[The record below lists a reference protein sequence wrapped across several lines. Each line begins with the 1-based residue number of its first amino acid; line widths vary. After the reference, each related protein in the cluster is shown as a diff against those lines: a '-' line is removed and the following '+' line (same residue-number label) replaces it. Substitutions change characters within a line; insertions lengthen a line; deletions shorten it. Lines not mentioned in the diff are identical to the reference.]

1 MKLKTGERFAHV
13 WFVRQTVDFS
23 VTLYNSLKYKNN
35 GHTLRNLFIVFHR
48 NKYKQHVKGM
58 KKYVFLFVLLFAG
71 HFLSAQKKVMIM
83 EIKDEI
89 DPRMTR
95 YVQLALDNA
104 KEIKADLVVIEM
116 DTYGGVLTD
125 AKEIVDKIMH
135 FEKPVY
141 VYINSDAASA
151 GALISIS
158 CDSIYMSPGASIG
171 AATVVDGSGQ
181 KAPDKYQSYMRS
193 IMRSTAE
200 ENKRDPNIAEG
211 MVDEDVVIPGVKT
224 AGKILTFS
232 TSEAL
237 TNGYCEAKVE
247 SIDEILKRSQFQD
260 ATIEKFELGVSEKI
274 ISFALNPFISGILI
288 LIIIAGIYFEM
299 QHPGLGFAGLAA
311 LVALILYL
319 IPYYLNGLAENWEI
333 IAFFLGI
340 VLIAFEIFVIPGFG
354 VAGVSGIVL
363 CIGSLVLIMLN
374 NDVFDFEF
382 VEMNDILISL
392 AAAVGGMLGAGVL
405 LFVVGA
411 NLEKIPYYSKVALVD
426 RQNRSEGYVATT
438 YDIELKGKTGIAHT
452 VLRPSGKVIIDGQLY
467 DAYTR
472 GEFIE
477 KDQNIVVISDEGSSL
492 KVKTLAS

>member
-1 MKLKTGERFAHV
+1 
-13 WFVRQTVDFS
+13 
-23 VTLYNSLKYKNN
+23 
-35 GHTLRNLFIVFHR
+35 
-48 NKYKQHVKGM
+48 M
-58 KKYVFLFVLLFAG
+58 KKYILLFI
-71 HFLSAQKKVMIM
+71 FLSLAQVSMAQRKVMIM

-95 YVQLALDNA
+95 YVDLALGRA
-104 KEIKADLVVIEM
+104 KEIKADLVLIEM

-141 VYINSDAASA
+141 VFINSDAASA

-171 AATVVDGSGQ
+171 AATVVDGTGQ

-200 ENKRDPNIAEG
+200 ENKRDPTIAEG

-237 TNGYCEAKVE
+237 KNGYCEAKVE
-247 SIDEILKRSQFQD
+247 SIEEILKRSRLENVSV
-260 ATIEKFELGVSEKI
+260 EKFELGTSEKI

-299 QHPGLGFAGLAA
+299 QHPGLGFAGFAA

-319 IPYYLNGLAENWEI
+319 VPYYLNGLAENWEI
-333 IAFFLGI
+333 IAFFIGVI
-340 VLIAFEIFVIPGFG
+340 LIAFEVFVIPGFG
-354 VAGVSGIVL
+354 IAGVSGIILTV
-363 CIGSLVLIMLN
+363 GSLVLIMIN
-374 NDVFDFEF
+374 NDAFDFEF
-382 VEMNDILISL
+382 VRMNDILLAL
-392 AAAVGGMLGAGVL
+392 AASVGGLLGAGVL
-405 LFVVGA
+405 LFVLGA
-411 NLEKIPYYSKVALVD
+411 NLNKMPFYSKVALTD
-426 RQNRSEGYVATT
+426 QQNRSEGYVSTNYQT
-438 YDIELKGKTGIAHT
+438 ELKGKTGIAHT

-472 GEFIE
+472 GEYIE
-477 KDQNIVVISDEGSSL
+477 KDQHVEVISDEGSSL
-492 KVKTLAS
+492 KVKIPAS

>member
-1 MKLKTGERFAHV
+1 
-13 WFVRQTVDFS
+13 
-23 VTLYNSLKYKNN
+23 
-35 GHTLRNLFIVFHR
+35 
-48 NKYKQHVKGM
+48 M
-58 KKYVFLFVLLFAG
+58 KKYILLSIL
-71 HFLSAQKKVMIM
+71 LSLAQFSIAQKKVMIM
-83 EIKDEI
+83 EIKSEI

-95 YVQLALDNA
+95 YVDLALANA
-104 KEIKADLVVIEM
+104 KKIKADLVLIEM

-135 FEKPVY
+135 FDKPVF

-171 AATVVDGSGQ
+171 AATVVDGNGQ

-200 ENKRDPNIAEG
+200 ENKRDPKIAEG

-237 TNGYCEAKVE
+237 KNGYCEAKVE
-247 SIDEILKRSQFQD
+247 SINEILERTNFKG
-260 ATIEKFELGVSEKI
+260 ATIEKFELGTSEKI
-274 ISFALNPFISGILI
+274 ISLVLNPFISGILI

-299 QHPGLGFAGLAA
+299 QAPGLGFAGLAA

-319 IPYYLNGLAENWEI
+319 VPYYLNGLAENWEI
-333 IAFFLGI
+333 IAFFIGI
-340 VLIAFEIFVIPGFG
+340 VLIGFEIFVIPGFG
-354 VAGVSGIVL
+354 IAGVSGIIL
-363 CIGSLVLIMLN
+363 TIGSLVLIMIN
-374 NDVFDFEF
+374 NEAFNFEF
-382 VEMNDILISL
+382 VKLNDILIAL
-392 AAAVGGMLGAGVL
+392 AAAIGGLLGGGIL
-405 LFVVGA
+405 LFVLGA
-411 NLEKIPYYSKVALVD
+411 NLDKTPIYSKVALTNQ
-426 RQNRSEGYVATT
+426 QNRSEGYVATNFQAAL
-438 YDIELKGKTGIAHT
+438 IGKIGIAQT
-452 VLRPSGKVIIDGQLY
+452 VLRPSGKVLIDGQMY

-477 KDQNIVVISDEGSSL
+477 KNESVEVISDEGSTL
-492 KVKTLAS
+492 RVKTPAS